1 MMKSVKLPTPIKR
14 PVGPEGEN
22 RDITEVQLREPRAGE
37 LRGLETVALLR
48 MDYNS
53 HRTIIPRL
61 CPQLTAADIDAMAA
75 KTLLAVQQEI
85 VGFFVED

>member
-1 MMKSVKLPTPIKR
+1 MMKTVKLPTPIKR
-14 PVGPEGEN
+14 PAGPEGED
-22 RDITEVQLREPRAGE
+22 RDVKEVSIREPRAGE

-61 CPQLTAADIDAMAA
+61 CPQLTANDVDGMDP

-85 VGFFVED
+85 VSFFVE